1 MKGYITIEYEGT
13 ERVDVEDVL
22 CEVSD
27 DVLKQEAAERGL
39 IKDDESVCD
48 TPFFDNHKDNNRRR
62 MCELLGLNYHTSKEE
77 IINELKA
84 RL

>member
-27 DVLKQEAAERGL
+27 ELLKQEAIERGL
-39 IKDDESVCD
+39 IIEEKEDNQ
-48 TPFFDNHKDNNRRR
+48 PFFSNNKEENKRKL
-62 MCELLGLNYHTSKEE
+62 CKLLDLNYFTRKVDIIHT
-77 IINELKA
+77 INEKL
-84 RL
+84 

>member
-27 DVLKQEAAERGL
+27 ELLKQEAIERG
-39 IKDDESVCD
+39 IIIEEKEDVQ
-48 TPFFDNHKDNNRRR
+48 PFFSNNKEENKRKL
-62 MCELLGLNYHTSKEE
+62 CKLLDLNYFTRKVDIIHT
-77 IINELKA
+77 INEKL
-84 RL
+84 

>member
-27 DVLKQEAAERGL
+27 ELLKQEAIKRGL
-39 IKDDESVCD
+39 IIEEKEDDQ
-48 TPFFDNHKDNNRRR
+48 PFFSNNKEENKIKL
-62 MCELLGLNYHTSKEE
+62 CKLLGLNYFTRKVDIIHT
-77 IINELKA
+77 INEKL
-84 RL
+84 

>member
-27 DVLKQEAAERGL
+27 ELLKQEAIERGL
-39 IKDDESVCD
+39 IIEEKEDDQ
-48 TPFFDNHKDNNRRR
+48 PFFSNNKEENKRKL
-62 MCELLGLNYHTSKEE
+62 CKLLDLNYFTRKVDIIHT
-77 IINELKA
+77 INEKL
-84 RL
+84 

>member
-27 DVLKQEAAERGL
+27 ELLKQEAIKRGL
-39 IKDDESVCD
+39 IIEEKEDVQ
-48 TPFFDNHKDNNRRR
+48 PFFSNNKEENKKKL
-62 MCELLGLNYHTSKEE
+62 CKLLDLNYFTRKVDIIHT
-77 IINELKA
+77 INEKL
-84 RL
+84 